1 MRPTLFL
8 LAGLALSFSVGP
20 AHALKN
26 IAACDIVAFAAKD
39 SPIAITDAQWL
50 DYRAAIEAALAASGG
65 DPRSASAEI
74 VAAQTSFLESVKGS
88 AAYQDYLAGDSC
100 RLLSKLDASPVNALL
115 DVAAQSLPEQ
125 AAKALR
131 DIVEASRT
139 QIDRIE
145 RTARFRSNRD
155 KTLFAAQYY
164 CFVAATIAAF
174 LPPDR
179 RAELALEDFGE
190 TLSCK
195 DAGRT
200 A

>member
-50 DYRAAIEAALAASGG
+50 EYRQAIEAALAAGSA
-65 DPRSASAEI
+65 DPRAASADV
-74 VAAQTSFLESVKGS
+74 VAAQAAFLESIKGPS
-88 AAYQDYLAGDSC
+88 YLGYLAGDSC
-100 RLLSKLDASPVNALL
+100 LVLSKLDASAVDALL
-115 DVAAQSLPEQ
+115 EEAAKSLPEQ

-131 DIVEASRT
+131 DIVKASRM